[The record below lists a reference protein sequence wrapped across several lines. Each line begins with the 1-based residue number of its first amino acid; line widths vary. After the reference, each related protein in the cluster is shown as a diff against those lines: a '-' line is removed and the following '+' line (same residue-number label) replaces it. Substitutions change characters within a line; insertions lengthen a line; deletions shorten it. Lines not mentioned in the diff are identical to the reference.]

1 MKSSVKLECSPEFC
15 RELAATLAGMM
26 EVHLDELRLLDASQ
40 AAQMLGV
47 TVQTFRNIAEREGLR
62 YVDMG
67 ERNSRWSVTELREL
81 IARRRMEG
89 L

>member
-1 MKSSVKLECSPEFC
+1 MKSSVKLEGSPDFC
-15 RELAATLAGMM
+15 RALAATLAGML
-26 EVHLDELRLLDASQ
+26 EVHLDDLRLLDANQ

-47 TVQTFRNIAEREGLR
+47 TPQTFRNIAEREGLR

-67 ERNSRWSVTELREL
+67 ERNSRWSVAELREL
-81 IARRRMEG
+81 IARRRVEG